1 MNKKLG
7 YVLISSIL
15 IIAVVV
21 FVMSRASAS
30 GYITGKVI
38 DNSTLQPI
46 KGAIVTINDYIVETD
61 EKGIFKIKTAAQK
74 VSVRAYGYSRTEQL
88 ITAPP
93 LLISPFYSTSL
104 TIKLAPFTP
113 KALYLSFYGAGSKT
127 LRESALR
134 LIDTTELNAL
144 VIDVKGDKGM
154 IPYKS
159 SVLIASQI
167 GAQKIITVKDI
178 KGLLKTFKD
187 KGIYTIARIVTFKDN
202 LLAEARPDLA
212 IKTAGGQIW
221 RDKERLAWVDPSK
234 KEVWDYNL
242 GIAVEA
248 AQNGFDEIQFDYVR
262 FPDTKGLSFSVENTE
277 VNRVNAISG
286 FLTEAK
292 KKLTPYNVF
301 LSADLFG
308 YVTWNL
314 NDTFIGQKLENLV
327 PILDYFSPM
336 LYPSG
341 FQFGIPG
348 YRVPVSHSYEIIY
361 LTLKR
366 GQERTHLQPVRFR
379 PWLQAFKD
387 YAFDRRQFTGKE
399 IKEQID
405 AAEKFGSHGWML
417 WNPRNIYTA
426 DGLKKG

>member
-38 DNSTLQPI
+38 DNLTLQPI

-61 EKGIFKIKTAAQK
+61 EKGIFKINTAAQK

-127 LRESALR
+127 LREAALQ

-159 SVLIASQI
+159 SVPLASQI

-178 KGLLKTFKD
+178 KGLLKTFRD

-212 IKTAGGQIW
+212 IKTTGGQIW
-221 RDKERLAWVDPSK
+221 RDKEKLAWVDPSK

-277 VNRVNAISG
+277 GNRVNAISG

-366 GQERTHLQPVRFR
+366 GQERTRLQPVRFR

>member
-1 MNKKLG
+1 MNKKLS
-7 YVLISSIL
+7 YALFSALL

-74 VSVRAYGYSRTEQL
+74 VAVRACGYSRTEQL

-113 KALYLSFYGAGSKT
+113 KALYLSFYGAGSKI

-159 SVLIASQI
+159 SVPLASQI

-178 KGLLKTFKD
+178 KGLIKTFRD

-262 FPDTKGLSFSVENTE
+262 FPDTKGLAFSVENTE
-277 VNRVNAISG
+277 ENRVNAISG

-301 LSADLFG
+301 LAADLFG

-366 GQERTHLQPVRFR
+366 GQERTSMQPVRFR

-417 WNPRNIYTA
+417 WNPRNIYTT

>member
-61 EKGIFKIKTAAQK
+61 EKGIFRINTAAQK

-88 ITAPP
+88 IIAPP

-127 LRESALR
+127 LREAALR

-167 GAQKIITVKDI
+167 GAQKIITVKNI
-178 KGLLKTFKD
+178 KGLIKTFRD

-212 IKTAGGQIW
+212 IKTRGGQIW
-221 RDKERLAWVDPSK
+221 RDRERLAWVDPSK

-242 GIAVEA
+242 NIAVEA

-277 VNRVNAISG
+277 KYRVNAISG

-301 LSADLFG
+301 LAADLFG
-308 YVTWNL
+308 YVTWNF

-341 FQFGIPG
+341 FKFGIPG

-366 GQERTHLQPVRFR
+366 GQERTRLQPVRFR

>member
-7 YVLISSIL
+7 YTLISATL

-30 GYITGKVI
+30 GYISGKVI

-61 EKGIFKIKTAAQK
+61 EKGIFRIKTAAQK
-74 VSVRAYGYSRTEQL
+74 VSVRAHGYSRAEQL

-93 LLISPFYSTSL
+93 LLVSPFYSTSL

-127 LRESALR
+127 LRESALQ

-159 SVLIASQI
+159 SVPLASQI
-167 GAQKIITVKDI
+167 GAQKIMTVKDI
-178 KGLLKTFKD
+178 KGLLKTFRD

-212 IKTAGGQIW
+212 IKTTGGQIW
-221 RDKERLAWVDPSK
+221 RDRERLAWVDPSK

-242 GIAVEA
+242 AIAVEA

-262 FPDTKGLSFSVENTE
+262 YPDTKGLSFSVENTE
-277 VNRVNAISG
+277 ANRVNAVSG

-348 YRVPVSHSYEIIY
+348 YRVPVSNSYEIIY

-366 GQERTHLQPVRFR
+366 GQERTRLQPVRFR
-379 PWLQAFKD
+379 PWLQAFRD
-387 YAFDRRQFTGKE
+387 YAFDGRQFTGKE

>member
-61 EKGIFKIKTAAQK
+61 EKGIFRIKTAAQK

-88 ITAPP
+88 ITEPP

-127 LRESALR
+127 LREAALL

-159 SVLIASQI
+159 SVPLASQI

-178 KGLLKTFKD
+178 KGLLKTFRD

-212 IKTAGGQIW
+212 IKTTGGQIW

-277 VNRVNAISG
+277 ENRVNAISG

-366 GQERTHLQPVRFR
+366 GQERTRLQPVRFR

>member
-21 FVMSRASAS
+21 FVMSGASAS

-38 DNSTLQPI
+38 DNLTLQPI
-46 KGAIVTINDYIVETD
+46 KGAIITINDYIVETD
-61 EKGIFKIKTAAQK
+61 EKGIFRINTAAQK

-127 LRESALR
+127 LREAALQ

-159 SVLIASQI
+159 SVPLASQI

-178 KGLLKTFKD
+178 KGLLKTFRD

-212 IKTAGGQIW
+212 IKTTGGQIW

-277 VNRVNAISG
+277 GNRVNAISG

-348 YRVPVSHSYEIIY
+348 YRIPVSHSYEIIY

-379 PWLQAFKD
+379 PCLQAFKD

-417 WNPRNIYTA
+417 WNPRNIYTS

>member
-7 YVLISSIL
+7 YVLISSIF

-88 ITAPP
+88 ITEPP

-127 LRESALR
+127 LREAALQ
-134 LIDTTELNAL
+134 LIVTTELNAL
-144 VIDVKGDKGM
+144 VIDVKGDMGM

-159 SVLIASQI
+159 SVPLASQI

-234 KEVWDYNL
+234 KDVWDYNL
-242 GIAVEA
+242 DIAVEA

-277 VNRVNAISG
+277 GNRVNAISG

-348 YRVPVSHSYEIIY
+348 YRIPVSHSYEIIY

-366 GQERTHLQPVRFR
+366 GQERTRLQPVRFR